1 MTAILYCQ
9 SGSLKGREVKLK
21 RDVTLLGRKTDNHIV
36 FEEEVVSSYH
46 AEIRRKGDS
55 YLLVDLEATNG
66 TFVNGKP
73 VEKVELRN
81 HDKIELGEGGPLVQF
96 HCEGE
101 DEDKNPRLK
110 PLSGSWEKETESV
123 RLEKGSTSLGRSK
136 ENDIVVGR
144 THGSV
149 VSSRHAVVVVHSGFC
164 ELEDLESANGTFV
177 NAKRISKTKL
187 HDGDRVELGSGG
199 PVFEFRWAAESRK
212 ARNQPA
218 KESDKLLSKLERI
231 AKGGLAGEQTRF
243 IFEAAN
249 KYYRR
254 RRWPLLML
262 CGVVLAGG
270 LTTGY
275 LYYRALAENRRIR
288 AQAEALFY
296 EIRAQQAK
304 QVEEGL
310 KSPADFRKY
319 TNDRRLQEQA
329 YDNFLKD
336 LGLYEGKS
344 PVQRAIMRLA
354 RRLGET
360 DLHVPPDFYQTTLTY
375 VEKWRSTPRLR
386 RALEHARQRN
396 LPQIIVKA
404 LAQYGLPREF
414 FFLPLQESDYNAA
427 SVGEQT
433 RFGIAKGLWQMIP
446 STAEEYHLRLGP
458 LKNVGKY
465 DPSDQRHD
473 EVAATHAAVRYLAHI
488 YSTRAAA
495 SGLLVIASYNF
506 GETRVLRRLEK
517 LPNDPRQCNF
527 WNFYRNGWIP
537 EETRDY
543 VMKIFSAA
551 LICEKPE
558 LFQMN
563 IEPIMPGW

>member
-36 FEEEVVSSYH
+36 FDDEVVSSYH
-46 AEIRRKGDS
+46 AEIRRKGER

-73 VEKVELRN
+73 VQQVQLRA
-81 HDKIELGEGGPLVQF
+81 HDKIELGEGGPLVEF
-96 HCEGE
+96 YCEGE
-101 DEDKNPRLK
+101 DDERRPSLK
-110 PLSGSWEKETESV
+110 PLTGAWEKDIESLS
-123 RLEKGSTSLGRSK
+123 LEDGSTSLGRSR

-212 ARNQPA
+212 HIKQPA
-218 KESDKLLSKLERI
+218 KESDKLLRKLERA
-231 AKGGLAGEQTRF
+231 AKGGRAGEQTLF
-243 IFEAAN
+243 ILHAAN
-249 KYYRR
+249 RYYKR
-254 RRWPLLML
+254 RRWPLLIL
-262 CGVVLAGG
+262 FGVVLAAG
-270 LTTGY
+270 LVTGY
-275 LYYRALAENRRIR
+275 LYYKALIENRRIR

-296 EIRAQQAK
+296 QMRLQEAQQ
-304 QVEEGL
+304 VE
-310 KSPADFRKY
+310 KSLESPTDFKKY

-336 LGLYEGKS
+336 LGLYEGKT

-360 DLHVPPDFYQTTLTY
+360 DLHVPPDFYQTTMTY
-375 VEKWRSTPRLR
+375 VEKWRNTPTLR

-396 LPQIIVKA
+396 LPQIIRAA
-404 LAQYGLPREF
+404 LDQHGLPREF
-414 FFLPLQESDYNAA
+414 FFLPLQESNYQFK
-427 SVGEQT
+427 SVGIET
-433 RFGIAKGLWQMIP
+433 TSGIAKGMWQLIP
-446 STAEEYHLRLGP
+446 STAKEYNLKLGP
-458 LKNVGKY
+458 LKDTREY

-473 EVAATHAAVRYLAHI
+473 EVASTHAAVRYLAYL
-488 YSTRAAA
+488 YSTKAAA
-495 SGLLVIASYNF
+495 SGLLVIASYNY
-506 GETRVLRRLEK
+506 GQTRIIKRLDG
-517 LPNDPRQCNF
+517 LPNDPRQRNF

-537 EETRDY
+537 DETRDY

-551 LICEKPE
+551 LICEKPD

-563 IEPIMPGW
+563 IEPIMLGW